1 MKQALIVL
9 IVISL
14 FSFLSAI
21 IQCPTTQ
28 KIACKVSN
36 IIASCQ
42 CVPKSVVGNF
52 ALTHSCTYPKRPAC
66 FKDGNSISCL
76 CK

>member
-14 FSFLSAI
+14 FSFLSAS

-28 KIACKVSN
+28 KIICKDSHT
-36 IIASCQ
+36 IDSCH
-42 CVPKSVVGNF
+42 CVPKFVVGNF
-52 ALTHSCTYPKRPAC
+52 ALTHLCTNSRRPVC
-66 FKDGNSISCL
+66 FQNGNSISCL
-76 CK
+76 CS